1 MGDILLLIL
10 SLSLAGAIL
19 TGLAMGLNALLRR
32 WAPRRFSYYL
42 WLLVLL
48 RFLCPVGGGEGVLGK
63 VMAPPEQEW
72 TVQAELAPPS
82 VQSAHIDVDGATP
95 AQEESWQVWIW
106 LTGTVW
112 LGGAVVALGVRGR
125 GYVRLCRAL
134 RAQSVPPQPWEAELY
149 ARLSGGR
156 RGTPVLLRSEAA
168 VSPVLVGVFRP
179 KIYLP
184 GSGVPRSAL
193 NGILRHE
200 LTHWRRKDLLY
211 KWIVWAVTGLH
222 WFNPF
227 VWLLSRAVEQDCELS
242 CDEAVASSLNKTE
255 RLSYGRTL
263 LWAAGRE
270 AGTAGMSAPLWSQK
284 QCLKERLCAIM
295 NPNANSKRA
304 KCLLMGAA
312 LILVMASAALGAYT
326 GQETADKEAEQSSEQ
341 TAFISGTLTAPESL
355 AWPFQS
361 DGEIS
366 LTQLFGT
373 RVHPIT
379 GATTSHDGIDIRLDK
394 GEAVLASADGVV
406 IQSDFDPTDGQYV
419 VLEHGGGL
427 TTTYCHL
434 SGDNQAQVGQQV
446 TAGEQIGSVGCTG
459 TSTGYHLHFEA
470 ALDETPIDPLD
481 LLPYRGMTGSDEANT
496 ASLG

>member
-1 MGDILLLIL
+1 
-10 SLSLAGAIL
+10 
-19 TGLAMGLNALLRR
+19 
-32 WAPRRFSYYL
+32 
-42 WLLVLL
+42 
-48 RFLCPVGGGEGVLGK
+48 
-63 VMAPPEQEW
+63 
-72 TVQAELAPPS
+72 
-82 VQSAHIDVDGATP
+82 
-95 AQEESWQVWIW
+95 
-106 LTGTVW
+106 
-112 LGGAVVALGVRGR
+112 
-125 GYVRLCRAL
+125 
-134 RAQSVPPQPWEAELY
+134 
-149 ARLSGGR
+149 
-156 RGTPVLLRSEAA
+156 
-168 VSPVLVGVFRP
+168 
-179 KIYLP
+179 
-184 GSGVPRSAL
+184 
-193 NGILRHE
+193 
-200 LTHWRRKDLLY
+200 
-211 KWIVWAVTGLH
+211 
-222 WFNPF
+222 
-227 VWLLSRAVEQDCELS
+227 
-242 CDEAVASSLNKTE
+242 
-255 RLSYGRTL
+255 
-263 LWAAGRE
+263 
-270 AGTAGMSAPLWSQK
+270 
-284 QCLKERLCAIM
+284 M

-459 TSTGYHLHFEA
+459 TSTGYHLHFEVI
-470 ALDETPIDPLD
+470 LDGVVYDPLWV
-481 LLPYRGMTGSDEANT
+481 LEGVVAK
-496 ASLG
+496 